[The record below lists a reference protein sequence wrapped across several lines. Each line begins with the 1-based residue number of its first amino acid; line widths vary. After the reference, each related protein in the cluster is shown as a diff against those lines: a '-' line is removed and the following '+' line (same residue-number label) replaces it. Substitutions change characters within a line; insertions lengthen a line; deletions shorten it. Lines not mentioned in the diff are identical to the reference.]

1 MPRTATITRET
12 LETRIDLTLNLEGKG
27 TLNGETGIGF
37 FDHMLGS
44 FAKHAGFDLELTCT
58 GDLHID
64 DHHTVEDVGIC
75 LGQAFARAIGDGS
88 GITRFGYAYAPL
100 DEALARAVFDVSG
113 RSHLE
118 FDADFSRSAVGEF
131 STEMVREFF
140 GAFVHHGRVTLH
152 IALLAGVNA
161 HHQVEAVFKAAAR
174 ALREAVAMDDRVSGV
189 PSTKGSL

>member
-1 MPRTATITRET
+1 MPRTATVTRET
-12 LETRIDLTLNLEGKG
+12 LETRIELTLTLEGEGK
-27 TLNGETGIGF
+27 LAGETGIGF

-44 FAKHAGFDLELTCT
+44 FVKHGGFDLSLACS

-75 LGQAFARAIGDGS
+75 LGQAIARAIGDGS
-88 GITRFGYAYAPL
+88 GITRFGHAYAPL

-113 RSHLE
+113 RAHLE
-118 FDADFSRSAVGEF
+118 FDAEFSRSSVGDF

-140 GAFVHHGRVTLH
+140 GALVHHGRVTLH
-152 IALLAGVNA
+152 VSLLSGVNA

-174 ALREAVAMDDRVSGV
+174 ALRQAVAMDERVSGV

>member
-1 MPRTATITRET
+1 MPRTATVTRET
-12 LETRIDLTLNLEGKG
+12 LETRIELTLTLEGEG
-27 TLNGETGIGF
+27 RLAGETGIGF

-44 FAKHAGFDLELTCT
+44 FVKHGGFDLDLSCT

-75 LGQAFARAIGDGS
+75 LGQAIARAVGDGS
-88 GITRFGYAYAPL
+88 GITRFGHAYAPL

-113 RSHLE
+113 RAHLE
-118 FDADFSRSAVGEF
+118 FDADFSRSSVGDF

-140 GAFVHHGRVTLH
+140 GALVHHGRVTLH
-152 IALLAGVNA
+152 VALLAGVNA

-174 ALREAVAMDDRVSGV
+174 ALRQAVAMDDRVSGV

>member
-1 MPRTATITRET
+1 MPRTATVTRET
-12 LETRIDLTLNLEGKG
+12 LETRIELTLTLEGEG
-27 TLNGETGIGF
+27 RLAGETGIGF

-44 FAKHAGFDLELTCT
+44 FVKHGGFDLDLSCT

-75 LGQAFARAIGDGS
+75 LGQAIARAVGDGS
-88 GITRFGYAYAPL
+88 GITRFGHAYAPL

-113 RSHLE
+113 RAHLE
-118 FDADFSRSAVGEF
+118 FDADFSRSSVGDF

-140 GAFVHHGRVTLH
+140 GALVHHGRVTLH
-152 IALLAGVNA
+152 VALLSGVNA

-174 ALREAVAMDDRVSGV
+174 ALRQSVAMDDRVSGV

>member
-1 MPRTATITRET
+1 MPRTATVTRET
-12 LETRIDLTLNLEGKG
+12 LETRIELTLTLEGEG
-27 TLNGETGIGF
+27 RVAGETGIGF

-44 FAKHAGFDLELTCT
+44 FVKHGGFDLDLSCT

-75 LGQAFARAIGDGS
+75 LGQAIARAIGDGS
-88 GITRFGYAYAPL
+88 GITRFGHAYAPL

-113 RSHLE
+113 RAHLE
-118 FDADFSRSAVGEF
+118 FDADFSRSSVGDF

-140 GAFVHHGRVTLH
+140 GALVHHGRVTLH
-152 IALLAGVNA
+152 VALLAGVNA

-174 ALREAVAMDDRVSGV
+174 ALRQAVAMDDRVSGV

>member
-1 MPRTATITRET
+1 MPRTATVSRET
-12 LETRIDLTLNLEGKG
+12 LETRIELTLTLEGEG
-27 TLNGETGIGF
+27 RLAGETGIGF

-44 FAKHAGFDLELTCT
+44 FVKHGGFDLDLACT

-75 LGQAFARAIGDGS
+75 LGQAIARAVGDGS
-88 GITRFGYAYAPL
+88 GITRFGHAYAPL
-100 DEALARAVFDVSG
+100 DEALARAVFDISG
-113 RSHLE
+113 RAHLE
-118 FDADFSRSAVGEF
+118 FDADFSRSSVGDF

-140 GAFVHHGRVTLH
+140 GALVHHGRVTLH
-152 IALLAGVNA
+152 VTLLSGVNA

-174 ALREAVAMDDRVSGV
+174 ALRQAVAMDDRVSGV

>member
-1 MPRTATITRET
+1 MPRTATISRET
-12 LETRIDLTLNLEGKG
+12 LETRIDLTLNLEGNG
-27 TLNGETGIGF
+27 SLTGETGIGF
-37 FDHMLGS
+37 FDHMLAS
-44 FAKHAGFDLELTCT
+44 FVKHAGFDLDISCK

-75 LGQAFARAIGDGS
+75 LGQAFAQAIGVGS
-88 GITRFGYAYAPL
+88 GITRFGHAHVPL
-100 DEALARAVFDVSG
+100 DEALARAVFDISG
-113 RSHLE
+113 RAHLE
-118 FDADFSRSAVGEF
+118 CDAVFARSSVGGF

-152 IALLAGVNA
+152 VSLLAGVNA

-174 ALREAVAMDDRVSGV
+174 ALRQAVSLDDRVSGV

>member
-1 MPRTATITRET
+1 MPRTASITRET
-12 LETRIDLTLNLEGKG
+12 LETRIELALTLEGAGK
-27 TLNGETGIGF
+27 LSGESGIGF

-44 FAKHAGFDLELTCT
+44 FVKHGGFDLDLACT

-75 LGQAFARAIGDGS
+75 LGQALARAIGDGS
-88 GITRFGYAYAPL
+88 GITRFGHAYAPL

-113 RSHLE
+113 RAHLQ
-118 FDADFSRSAVGEF
+118 FDADFSRSSVGDF

-140 GAFVHHGRVTLH
+140 GALVHHGRVTLH
-152 IALLAGVNA
+152 ISLLSGINA
-161 HHQVEAVFKAAAR
+161 HHQIEAVFKATAR
-174 ALREAVAMDDRVSGV
+174 ALRQAVVMDDRVSGV

>member
-1 MPRTATITRET
+1 MPRTATVSRET
-12 LETRIDLTLNLEGKG
+12 LETRIELTLTLEGEG
-27 TLNGETGIGF
+27 RLAGETGIGF

-44 FAKHAGFDLELTCT
+44 FVKHGGFDLDLACT

-75 LGQAFARAIGDGS
+75 LGQAIARAVGDGS
-88 GITRFGYAYAPL
+88 GITRFGHAYAPL
-100 DEALARAVFDVSG
+100 DEALARAVFDISG
-113 RSHLE
+113 RAHLE
-118 FDADFSRSAVGEF
+118 FDADFSRSSVGDF

-140 GAFVHHGRVTLH
+140 GALVHHGRVTLH
-152 IALLAGVNA
+152 VTLLSGVNA

-174 ALREAVAMDDRVSGV
+174 ALRQAVAIDDRVSGV